1 MTNEQTAATTTSRPS
16 FFVRFFRALGRFMW
30 ALVKVVLVLAVIAAL
45 GFGGYLGIRELGNA
59 YLDLSAESVETA
71 ARVELLRSDVNTLME
86 NDTSGRRE
94 SNAFQNDLTALDGRV
109 SAVERE
115 MTADLERQTAQLAV
129 LEARLDEMVEA
140 GVVISENVA
149 LLNGGIAALQTDI
162 VGFGSDLDSLGG
174 EVDGLQSEVAGLDG
188 ETVAL
193 QASLED
199 PLAATEDVAEL
210 RQILVLFRVWELVA
224 RARLRLVE
232 GNPGLALADVQAAQG
247 ALSAVIEASSEEMA
261 AVLTPVQQRLDL
273 AAASLPNDP
282 ITAARDLE
290 TAWEALDG
298 LLSELLGL
306 PVVEVEEEGN

>member
-1 MTNEQTAATTTSRPS
+1 
-16 FFVRFFRALGRFMW
+16 
-30 ALVKVVLVLAVIAAL
+30 
-45 GFGGYLGIRELGNA
+45 
-59 YLDLSAESVETA
+59 
-71 ARVELLRSDVNTLME
+71 ME

-94 SNAFQNDLTALDGRV
+94 NNAFQNDLTALDGRV
-109 SAVERE
+109 AAVERE
-115 MTADLERQTAQLAV
+115 MTADLERQASQLAV

-247 ALSAVIEASSEEMA
+247 ALTAVIDASSEEMA

-273 AAASLPNDP
+273 AAAGLPDDP

-306 PVVEVEEEGN
+306 PVVAEEGNS

>member
-1 MTNEQTAATTTSRPS
+1 
-16 FFVRFFRALGRFMW
+16 
-30 ALVKVVLVLAVIAAL
+30 LVKVVLVLAVIAAL

-109 SAVERE
+109 SVVERE

-232 GNPGLALADVQAAQG
+232 GNPGLALADVQTAQG